1 MSFNYKK
8 QGADSAL
15 FLVVLRCYVYAA
27 YYNAPKKKK
36 KDLKEGKS
44 AGFRTQGHFSIW
56 LFR

>member
-36 KDLKEGKS
+36 KRLEGREIS
-44 AGFRTQGHFSIW
+44 RLQDTGPFLHLAV
-56 LFR
+56 